1 LTHYPITG
9 DGQHGGESPTSSIQA
24 LKERD
29 LELALAI
36 GIADFIPLQA
46 AVRLFRRES
55 IVVQWR

>member
-1 LTHYPITG
+1 MGSMVEKALA
-9 DGQHGGESPTSSIQA
+9 SSVQA

-36 GIADFIPLQA
+36 VIADFISLRA
-46 AVRLFRRES
+46 AVRLFRGES